1 MSSFKSLYV
10 LGKAVNMI
18 INVYMKHPFVGIQVS
33 NACINIAATEAR
45 NIAASCRLF
54 ARPFL
59 QILYFL
65 EIPLPWIWL

>member
-45 NIAASCRLF
+45 NIAASLDF
-54 ARPFL
+54 LHAPFHKFY
-59 QILYFL
+59 IS
-65 EIPLPWIWL
+65 